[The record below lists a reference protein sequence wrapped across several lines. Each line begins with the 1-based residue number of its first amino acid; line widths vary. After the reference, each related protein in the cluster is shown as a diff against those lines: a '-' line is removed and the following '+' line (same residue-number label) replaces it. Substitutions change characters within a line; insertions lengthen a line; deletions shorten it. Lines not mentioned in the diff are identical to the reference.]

1 MIFYYGSEKFDKI
14 PRNKNLI
21 CSSTLIESCA
31 VMVGCRALCVGSQ
44 QTSHR
49 GKEDAQKPSAVM
61 ALTLNFRLNWLVF
74 VSHSWLGLSLDDIP
88 WALESW
94 FSFLDNFKHLKLYN
108 AIYSKI

>member
-21 CSSTLIESCA
+21 CSSTLIESGGV

-49 GKEDAQKPSAVM
+49 GKEDTQKPSAVK
-61 ALTLNFRLNWLVF
+61 ALTLNFRLHLFVF

-88 WALESW
+88 RALES
-94 FSFLDNFKHLKLYN
+94 
-108 AIYSKI
+108 